1 MLGGDAIDDA
11 RIPVVQNRPEVVQED
26 HRHARI
32 GPEPAVG
39 DARAAEV
46 DRLRGRVP
54 VGVGAPDHALAF
66 TRST

>member
-1 MLGGDAIDDA
+1 MGGDAVDDA
-11 RIPVVQNRPEVVQED
+11 RIPVVQDRPEVVQED

-39 DARAAEV
+39 EARAADI
-46 DRLRGRVP
+46 DRLRGRVA
-54 VGVGAPDHALAF
+54 VGGARDHALAF